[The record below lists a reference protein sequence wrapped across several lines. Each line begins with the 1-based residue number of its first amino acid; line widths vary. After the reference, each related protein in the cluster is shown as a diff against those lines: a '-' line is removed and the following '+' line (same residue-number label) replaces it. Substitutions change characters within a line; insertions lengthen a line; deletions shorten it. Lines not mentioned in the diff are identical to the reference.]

1 MFEGSNEKETSFA
14 CVIVGLMFKVRQRM
28 LALTICYP
36 PRLYR
41 RFMLLCLS
49 TYLHFDPLCT
59 SPIVIAI
66 LYNCAYDMQYCTIK
80 LRPPQTPS
88 LIWAYFAEGF
98 GLRPLRL
105 GLLRPPSGQ
114 CPVDLPYFPTLL

>member
-41 RFMLLCLS
+41 RFMLLCLCAS
-49 TYLHFDPLCT
+49 LHIFTLT
-59 SPIVIAI
+59 
-66 LYNCAYDMQYCTIK
+66 L
-80 LRPPQTPS
+80 
-88 LIWAYFAEGF
+88 FA
-98 GLRPLRL
+98 LHLL
-105 GLLRPPSGQ
+105 LLRFYTIVHVICNTVQSNYGPHKP
-114 CPVDLPYFPTLL
+114 LP